1 MAQLLLAGRRS
12 RRRRPM
18 DGGRFAVIAL
28 LPSIILFAV
37 FGILPAYNLLRMSVS
52 DVALQGGV
60 FTEVLVGFG
69 NFAKIP
75 SDQTGA
81 RTMVNT
87 LVFSLASVVLTVGL
101 GLALALLVE
110 RSRVFAGLARRVL
123 LIPLAIAP
131 VVISVIWLLIVDP
144 NIGSLNKLLGNLG
157 LPVQSWLGDGASA
170 MAVVIGIDVWHWTP
184 LVFLIL
190 FTSLQALDPEVREA
204 ALVDGANSRQTLRY
218 ITLPLVMPMVI
229 ALCGIRLLMS
239 IKAFDEMFLVTGGGP
254 GDATSLVSLHIRQV
268 FFDELNLGYGSAYS
282 VMVVLA
288 IGALVA
294 IGFGLRR
301 LRRARAAS

>member
-1 MAQLLLAGRRS
+1 MTQVLLAGRRV
-12 RRRRPM
+12 RRRRPRH
-18 DGGRFAVIAL
+18 GRRFAIIAL

-37 FGILPAYNLLRMSVS
+37 FAILPTYNLIKMSLS

-60 FTEVLVGFG
+60 FTEVFVGLE

-75 SDQTGA
+75 ADAVGA
-81 RTMVNT
+81 RTILNT
-87 LVFSLASVVLTVGL
+87 AVFSLACVVATVGL

-123 LIPLAIAP
+123 LLPLAIAP

-144 NIGSLNKLLGNLG
+144 SIGSLNKLLGNLG
-157 LPVQSWLGDGASA
+157 LPLQSWLGDGPSA
-170 MAVVIGIDVWHWTP
+170 MAVIIAIDVWHWTP

-190 FTSLQALDPEVREA
+190 LTSLQALDPEVREA
-204 ALVDGANSRQTLRY
+204 ALVDGANGRQTLRY
-218 ITLPLVMPMVI
+218 ITLPLILPMVI

-254 GDATSLVSLHIRQV
+254 GDATSLVSLHIREV
-268 FFDELNLGYGSAYS
+268 FFDQLQLGYGSAYS
-282 VMVVLA
+282 VMVV
-288 IGALVA
+288 IGIGVLVA
-294 IGFGLRR
+294 IGFGLRQLR
-301 LRRARAAS
+301 WRRA